1 MATESAEHDPT
12 GLDLARQ
19 VAASIG
25 ASSTGRR
32 RRPKRKRTEGQVSG
46 AHPDDRDPQLLG
58 RAMDRLMDSKGWTA
72 EVNVHTILG
81 RWQVLVGPMMAQH
94 TTPES
99 YRDNVITVRATS
111 TAWATQL
118 RGLAPRI
125 VASLNEKVEEGM
137 INSVRAPSSGSPSSA
152 RTSRPGTMAGA
163 GSTAAADPATPT
175 ADADGFSIGDDPCGR
190 PAVLPRRD
198 R

>member
-1 MATESAEHDPT
+1 MADEEEGHDPT

-19 VAASIG
+19 MAASIG
-25 ASSTGRR
+25 ATSTHRTRR
-32 RRPKRKRTEGQVSG
+32 RTKKRRPGVQTSG

-58 RAMDRLMDSKGWTA
+58 LAMDRLMDARGWTT

-81 RWQVLVGPMMAQH
+81 RWEVLVGPMLAQH

-99 YRDNVITVRATS
+99 YTDSIITVRATS

-125 VASLNEKVEEGM
+125 VGTLNEQLGQGTVTR
-137 INSVRAPSSGSPSSA
+137 INVLGPDVPSWN
-152 RTSRPGTMAGA
+152 R
-163 GSTAAADPATPT
+163 
-175 ADADGFSIGDDPCGR
+175 GR
-190 PAVLPRRD
+190 RRVQGGRGPRD
-198 R
+198 TYG